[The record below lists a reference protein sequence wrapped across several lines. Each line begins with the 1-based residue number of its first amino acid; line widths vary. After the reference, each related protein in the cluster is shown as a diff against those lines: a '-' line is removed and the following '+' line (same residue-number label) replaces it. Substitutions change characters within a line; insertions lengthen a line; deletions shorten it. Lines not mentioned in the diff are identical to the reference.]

1 MSFCI
6 DSSSRRLS
14 NQYLIRDHMAVH
26 YNKILSA
33 KEVGKM
39 PISLFISTLMIAF
52 LIESEIF
59 MNLEYILFSH

>member
-33 KEVGKM
+33 KDKSNIPVEVC
-39 PISLFISTLMIAF
+39 SELNFLEFSEAF
-52 LIESEIF
+52 PLVSRYAF
-59 MNLEYILFSH
+59 

>member
-33 KEVGKM
+33 KGSIPANTNESLE
-39 PISLFISTLMIAF
+39 ISD
-52 LIESEIF
+52 
-59 MNLEYILFSH
+59 NNYIK